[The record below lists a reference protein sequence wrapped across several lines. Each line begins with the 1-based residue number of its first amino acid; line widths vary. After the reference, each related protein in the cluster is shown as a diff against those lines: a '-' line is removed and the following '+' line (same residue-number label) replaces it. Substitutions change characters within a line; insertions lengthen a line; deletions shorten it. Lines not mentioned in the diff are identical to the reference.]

1 MTKLLIGKTA
11 IITGASEGIGR
22 ATAELFS
29 EHGANIVATG
39 RREEELNKLVND
51 LKSRGGNVI
60 GVQADSADPQA
71 PKKTFAKAI
80 EAFGKVDILV
90 NNAGM
95 GEMMSIEETSDEHF
109 DRVVQVN
116 FAGVFRHCREAIQH
130 FLSRNEG
137 VIVNVTSINGSL
149 PLCGLTYTS
158 TKGAVN
164 TMTKN
169 IAIRFAGTSIRCNA
183 VAPGFVDT
191 PMTQKAR
198 AGELKGGGAMFPF
211 NEVYGNTDVGDTSAA
226 DQANTILFLASDM
239 SKAITGR
246 VIIAD
251 NGTFMA
257 A

>member
-1 MTKLLIGKTA
+1 
-11 IITGASEGIGR
+11 
-22 ATAELFS
+22 
-29 EHGANIVATG
+29 
-39 RREEELNKLVND
+39 
-51 LKSRGGNVI
+51 
-60 GVQADSADPQA
+60 
-71 PKKTFAKAI
+71 
-80 EAFGKVDILV
+80 
-90 NNAGM
+90 
-95 GEMMSIEETSDEHF
+95 
-109 DRVVQVN
+109 
-116 FAGVFRHCREAIQH
+116 
-130 FLSRNEG
+130 
-137 VIVNVTSINGSL
+137 
-149 PLCGLTYTS
+149 
-158 TKGAVN
+158 
-164 TMTKN
+164 MTKN